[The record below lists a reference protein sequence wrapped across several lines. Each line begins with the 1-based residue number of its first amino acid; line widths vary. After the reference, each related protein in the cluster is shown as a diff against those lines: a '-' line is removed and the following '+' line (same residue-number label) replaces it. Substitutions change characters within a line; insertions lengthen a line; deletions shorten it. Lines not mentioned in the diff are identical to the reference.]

1 MYCKNCGAQIQPGN
15 PTCLTCGANVGDGNA
30 YCANCGYAVKP
41 GAAVCTNCG
50 FAVNAQTTAASTN
63 NCLNGQDKVL
73 MIVLT
78 LLVGHLGIHHFML
91 GEVKKGITKILL
103 AYVGS
108 VMTCGIAAVVV
119 LVLLIVEAVK
129 MYKGTYVVDPTK
141 FF

>member
-1 MYCKNCGAQIQPGN
+1 MYCKNCGAQLQPGN
-15 PTCLTCGANVGDGNA
+15 PTCLTCGANVGEGDAYCSNCGNA
-30 YCANCGYAVKP
+30 VLP
-41 GAAVCTNCG
+41 GAAACTNCG
-50 FAVNAQTTAASTN
+50 FSLNTQTQVQNVNY
-63 NCLNGQDKVL
+63 LNGQNKVL

-103 AYVGS
+103 TYVGS
-108 VMTCGIAAVVV
+108 VITCGIAAFVV
-119 LVLLIVEAVK
+119 LGLLIVEAVK